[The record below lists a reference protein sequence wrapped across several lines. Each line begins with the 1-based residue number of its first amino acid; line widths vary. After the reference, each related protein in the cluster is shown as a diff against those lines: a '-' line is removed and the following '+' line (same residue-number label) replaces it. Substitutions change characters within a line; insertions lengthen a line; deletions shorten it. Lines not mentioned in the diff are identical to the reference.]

1 MFHLMPA
8 LKTIK
13 TLYIMCTFS
22 DDFQIER
29 EKSDLSVQ
37 VISLSERLEESE
49 GGVESHVI
57 SHLAWKCSPLKTKL
71 NF

>member
-1 MFHLMPA
+1 M
-8 LKTIK
+8 
-13 TLYIMCTFS
+13 LYS
-22 DDFQIER
+22 YEFQIER

-57 SHLAWKCSPLKTKL
+57 ILIVLELKIKTMHFSL
-71 NF
+71 R

>member
-1 MFHLMPA
+1 
-8 LKTIK
+8 
-13 TLYIMCTFS
+13 MCTFS

-29 EKSDLSVQ
+29 EKADLSVQ

-57 SHLAWKCSPLKTKL
+57 SHLTKPHEIFPIKIKINL
-71 NF
+71 LVGSFPQT